1 MNHAG
6 KPLQPA
12 ASAASAPAR
21 EGGGGGGGGGRSVRS
36 SHSPTPR
43 QASRAV
49 KTISRFACD
58 VIPHPEIEALQQKPR
73 WQKMLSLLDGVHD
86 DSRGVQ
92 QGGDGRSAKEVVPP
106 MRVTPHLCLVHLA
119 NVGVAPRAGRAADA
133 AAAEPPM
140 QPRRPEDVREER
152 PVRTEEERMNES
164 YGATRLAHGLGLTM
178 LVRCMY
184 NVMLPNSK
192 SGRFGYQLSLDA
204 GRCKHGDRK
213 LRQITCVQ
221 ATPKVWGVR
230 GGEEWAE
237 MAVWQSMS
245 NAQSTDISFHARF
258 WLGDDHVLN
267 QKRGFLLYVQEM
279 KWLREHG
286 LYMPHM
292 YLARPRM
299 VPGKNWAR
307 GRLALAGDWAMPR
320 DHKLLTPYD
329 DCWYAT
335 TGVILGADVRAT
347 PLLPRRAA
355 PQRRRAAPPPR
366 TCRTCQLG
374 GGGGVDV

>member
-1 MNHAG
+1 M
-6 KPLQPA
+6 
-12 ASAASAPAR
+12 
-21 EGGGGGGGGGRSVRS
+21 
-36 SHSPTPR
+36 
-43 QASRAV
+43 

-58 VIPHPEIEALQQKPR
+58 VVPHPEIEALQQTPR

-86 DSRGVQ
+86 DSRGVE

-106 MRVTPHLCLVHLA
+106 MRSNSHLCLIHLA
-119 NVGVAPRAGRAADA
+119 AVGVAPRADRAADA

-140 QPRRPEDVREER
+140 QPRRPEDEREER
-152 PVRTEEERMNES
+152 PARTEEERMQES

-192 SGRFGYQLSLDA
+192 SSRFGYQLSLDA

-230 GGEEWAE
+230 GGEAWGE
-237 MAVWQSMS
+237 MAMWQAMS
-245 NAQSTDISFHARF
+245 NAQSTDMSFHARF

-267 QKRGFLLYVQEM
+267 QEKWFLLFVQEM

-286 LYMPHM
+286 LHIPHM

-299 VPGKNWAR
+299 IPGKNWAT
-307 GRLALAGDWAMPR
+307 GRLAEAGDWAMPR
-320 DHKLLTPYD
+320 DRKLLTPYD
-329 DCWYAT
+329 KCWYAV
-335 TGVILGADVRAT
+335 TGVKLGADVRTT
-347 PLLPRRAA
+347 PPLLLPRRAA
-355 PQRRRAAPPPR
+355 PRAAAPRRAPPR
-366 TCRTCQLG
+366 RCRTCQLG
-374 GGGGVDV
+374 GGGQMCEAEGKPNPSPGRGCSLPICRP